1 MIRFIDVYKEY
12 DNGTKA
18 LKGVSMRIDDGEFV
32 FLVGPSGSGK
42 STIIKLITGEIATTE
57 GRLMV
62 NGYNMNNIRP
72 GQVPY
77 MRRTLGIIFQD
88 FRLIEKKTVYENLSF
103 AMRAIGASPRDVKR
117 RIPYVLQLVGLDSYH
132 LSRYPHELSGGQ
144 RQRVLIAMA
153 LTRDPKLVICDEP
166 TTALDVTVQKQV
178 IKLLNDLQAKLGFAM
193 IFVSHDL
200 ALVAE
205 VAHNITVMYAG
216 QVIEQA
222 PTKELLTNPIHEYTR
237 GLLGSVLSIE
247 SGSGRLHQVPGAVPS
262 PRDFPKG
269 DRFAPRSS
277 HPRIGLDT
285 RPVFKRVPGTEH
297 FYSELPDEV
306 LKANGLTP
314 HAEVM

>member
-103 AMRAIGASPRDVKR
+103 AMRAIGTSTRELRR
-117 RIPYVLQLVGLDSYH
+117 RIPYVLELVGLEKKADQ
-132 LSRYPHELSGGQ
+132 YPGELSGGEQ
-144 RQRVLIAMA
+144 QRVAIARA
-153 LTRDPKLVICDEP
+153 LVNNPSMIIADEP
-166 TTALDVTVQKQV
+166 TGNELGTTLLVVTHEK
-178 IKLLNDLQAKLGFAM
+178 
-193 IFVSHDL
+193 S
-200 ALVAE
+200 LV
-205 VAHNITVMYAG
+205 N
-216 QVIEQA
+216 
-222 PTKELLTNPIHEYTR
+222 
-237 GLLGSVLSIE
+237 
-247 SGSGRLHQVPGAVPS
+247 
-262 PRDFPKG
+262 
-269 DRFAPRSS
+269 RFS
-277 HPRIGLDT
+277 
-285 RPVFKRVPGTEH
+285 KRVVAIENGRII
-297 FYSELPDEV
+297 SDETGGYYN
-306 LKANGLTP
+306 NGETI
-314 HAEVM
+314 

>member
-103 AMRAIGASPRDVKR
+103 AMRAIGTSTRELRR
-117 RIPYVLQLVGLDSYH
+117 RIPYVLELVGLEKKADQ
-132 LSRYPHELSGGQ
+132 YPGELSGGEQ
-144 RQRVLIAMA
+144 QRVAIARA
-153 LTRDPKLVICDEP
+153 LAAGSRVILADEP
-166 TTALDVTVQKQV
+166 TGSLDSDNGRMIVETLQRLAHQEERCVIVVT
-178 IKLLNDLQAKLGFAM
+178 
-193 IFVSHDL
+193 HDPK
-200 ALVAE
+200 VAE
-205 VAHNITVMYAG
+205 AADI
-216 QVIEQA
+216 
-222 PTKELLTNPIHEYTR
+222 
-237 GLLGSVLSIE
+237 
-247 SGSGRLHQVPGAVPS
+247 RLHMQDGKLSGEEA
-262 PRDFPKG
+262 
-269 DRFAPRSS
+269 
-277 HPRIGLDT
+277 
-285 RPVFKRVPGTEH
+285 
-297 FYSELPDEV
+297 
-306 LKANGLTP
+306 
-314 HAEVM
+314 